1 LESAP
6 AGGQGRRVTVV
17 RDALAQRR
25 QRDTKKNELKPHL
38 NKTWCIGSVNAA
50 FLAQMESLLWLYS
63 LPVDSRFPVVCFDE
77 RPCFLIGDTV
87 AALALKA
94 GSARREHYEYEKNG
108 SCALLAAIEPKT
120 GKRLAQVYDQRRKRE
135 YALFLKELAAQYPEA
150 EKIRLVQDN
159 LNTHNLS
166 SLYETFTAQEAFA
179 LGQRFELYYTPKKAS
194 WLNMIEIEFS
204 AIARQ
209 CLQRRIASKA
219 ELEREVLS
227 LVKERAA
234 KAIKIE
240 WQFSL
245 ASARTKLNRHYESV
259 HAENIKYKAT

>member
-1 LESAP
+1 
-6 AGGQGRRVTVV
+6 
-17 RDALAQRR
+17 
-25 QRDTKKNELKPHL
+25 
-38 NKTWCIGSVNAA
+38 
-50 FLAQMESLLWLYS
+50 MERLLWLYS
-63 LPVDSRFPVVCFDE
+63 LPFDARFPVVCFDE

-87 AALALKA
+87 TALALKA
-94 GSARREHYEYEKNG
+94 GSVLKEHYEYAKLG

-120 GKRLAQVYDQRRKRE
+120 GRRLAQVYDQRCKRE

-166 SLYETFTAQEAFA
+166 SLYETFAAEEAFA
-179 LGQRFELYYTPKKAS
+179 LAQRFEFYYTPKKAS

-209 CLQRRIASKA
+209 SLQRRIATKA

-227 LVKERAA
+227 LVKERAE
-234 KAIKIE
+234 KAVRIE
-240 WQFSL
+240 WQFSIE
-245 ASARTKLNRHYESV
+245 SARTKLNRHYEAV
-259 HAENIKYKAT
+259 QAENIKYRKT